1 MSEQTYIHG
10 TEPSEQARLA
20 LLNRLTNGPFV
31 EFLQVRPGMRIL
43 EVGSGLGL
51 LATEVAN
58 AADGVEVVG
67 LERSGEQI
75 AAAAKS
81 PGASYVQ
88 GDAHELPFADGSFDL
103 VYCRYLL
110 EHVAD
115 PARVLAQMRRV
126 ARPGSRVAAME
137 NDIGLVRLNPPCP
150 AFDEVW
156 SALAAYQKKLGGDA
170 HIGRRLFAL
179 FRAACF
185 SQIELSLQPE
195 VHSHGTPGY
204 AGWIENLLGNLRSAE
219 QGLADSGLCTGELL
233 NRAKTELSALIQR
246 EDGSMIFAWNRAIA
260 VR

>member
-10 TEPSEQARLA
+10 TKPSEQARLA

-31 EFLQVRPGMRIL
+31 EFLQVRSGMRIL

-51 LATEVAN
+51 LAGEVAM

-67 LERSGEQI
+67 LERSSEQI

-81 PGASYVQ
+81 PHVRYVQ

-110 EHVAD
+110 EHVAH
-115 PARVLAQMRRV
+115 PAHVLAEMRRV
-126 ARPGSRVAAME
+126 AKPGCRVAAME
-137 NDIGLVRLNPPCP
+137 NDISLVRLNPPCT

-156 SALAAYQKKLGGDA
+156 SALAAYQQKLGGDA

-179 FRAACF
+179 LRAAGF
-185 SQIELSLQPE
+185 LQIELSLQPE
-195 VHSHGTPGY
+195 VHWHGSLGF

-219 QGLADSGLCTGELL
+219 PGLADSGLCTAELL
-233 NRAKTELSALIQR
+233 NRANAELSALAEH
-246 EDGSMIFAWNRAIA
+246 EDGSMIFAWNRAVA

>member
-1 MSEQTYIHG
+1 MSNQTYIHG

-20 LLNRLTNGPFV
+20 LLNRLTNEPFV

-51 LATEVAN
+51 LAADVAQ

-67 LERSGEQI
+67 LERSCEQI

-81 PGASYVQ
+81 PSVCYVQ
-88 GDAHELPFADGSFDL
+88 GDAHKLPFPDGSFDL

-110 EHVAD
+110 EHVTD
-115 PARVLAQMRRV
+115 PAGVLAEMRRV
-126 ARPGSRVAAME
+126 ARPGYCVAAME
-137 NDIGLVRLNPPCP
+137 NDISLVRLNPPCP

-156 SALAAYQKKLGGDA
+156 VALAAFQKQLGGDA

-179 FRAACF
+179 FRAAGF
-185 SQIELSLQPE
+185 APVELSLQPE
-195 VHSHGTPGY
+195 VHWQGSPGF

-219 QGLADSGLCTGELL
+219 KEIAVAGLCSQELL
-233 NRAKTELSALIQR
+233 ERAKQELRAVANHR
-246 EDGSMIFAWNRAIA
+246 DGSMIFAWNRAVA

>member
-51 LATEVAN
+51 LAAEVAMS
-58 AADGVEVVG
+58 ADGVEVVG
-67 LERSGEQI
+67 LERSSEQI

-81 PGASYVQ
+81 PHVRYVQ
-88 GDAHELPFADGSFDL
+88 GDAHQLPFADGSFDL

-110 EHVAD
+110 EHVTD
-115 PARVLAQMRRV
+115 PARVLAEMRRV
-126 ARPGSRVAAME
+126 ARPGCRVAAME
-137 NDIGLVRLNPPCP
+137 NDISLVRLNPPCP

-179 FRAACF
+179 FRAAGF
-185 SQIELSLQPE
+185 SQVELSLQPE
-195 VHSHGTPGY
+195 VHWHGSPGF

-219 QGLADSGLCTGELL
+219 QGLADSGLCTEEQLGS
-233 NRAKTELSALIQR
+233 AKTGLLRLAES
-246 EDGSMIFAWNRAIA
+246 EDGSMIFAWNRGMA

>member
-31 EFLQVRPGMRIL
+31 EFLQVRAGMRIL

-51 LATEVAN
+51 LAAEVAQ
-58 AADGVEVVG
+58 AANGVEVVG

-81 PGASYVQ
+81 PHVRYKQ
-88 GDAHELPFADGSFDL
+88 GDAYKLPFADGSFDL

-115 PARVLAQMRRV
+115 PARVLAEMRRV

-137 NDIGLVRLNPPCP
+137 NDISLVRLNPPCP

-156 SALAAYQKKLGGDA
+156 SALAAYQQKLGGDA

-179 FRAACF
+179 FRDAGFA
-185 SQIELSLQPE
+185 SVELSLQPE
-195 VHSHGTPGY
+195 VHWQGSPGF

-219 QGLADSGLCTGELL
+219 KEIAVAGLCSQELL
-233 NRAKTELSALIQR
+233 EKAKQELSTVANHR
-246 EDGSMIFAWNRAIA
+246 DGSMVFAWNRAAA

>member
-31 EFLQVRPGMRIL
+31 EFLQVRPEMRIL

-51 LATEVAN
+51 LAAEVAQ

-81 PGASYVQ
+81 PHVRYKQ
-88 GDAHELPFADGSFDL
+88 GDAHELPFADCSFDL

-110 EHVAD
+110 EHVAY
-115 PARVLAQMRRV
+115 PARVLTEMCRV
-126 ARPGSRVAAME
+126 ARPGCRVAAME
-137 NDIGLVRLNPPCP
+137 NDISLVRLNPPCP

-156 SALAAYQKKLGGDA
+156 SALAAYQQQLGGDA

-179 FRAACF
+179 FREAGF
-185 SQIELSLQPE
+185 SQVELSLQPE
-195 VHSHGTPGY
+195 VHWQASPGY

-219 QGLADSGLCTGELL
+219 QGLADSGLCAGELL
-233 NRAKTELSALIQR
+233 SRAKAELSALAEH

>member
-1 MSEQTYIHG
+1 MSQQTYIHG

-31 EFLQVRPGMRIL
+31 EFLQVRPGMRVL

-51 LATEVAN
+51 LAAEVAL
-58 AADGVEVVG
+58 ADGVEVVG
-67 LERSGEQI
+67 LERSSEQI

-88 GDAHELPFADGSFDL
+88 GDAHQLPVPDGSFDL

-115 PARVLAQMRRV
+115 PARVLVELRRV
-126 ARPGSRVAAME
+126 AKPGCRVAAME
-137 NDIGLVRLNPPCP
+137 NDISLVRLHPPCP

-179 FRAACF
+179 FRGAGF
-185 SQIELSLQPE
+185 SQVELSLQPE
-195 VHSHGTPGY
+195 VHWQGSPGF

-219 QGLADSGLCTGELL
+219 KEIAVAGLCSQEVLE
-233 NRAKTELSALIQR
+233 RAKQELSTVANHH
-246 EDGSMIFAWNRAIA
+246 DGSMVFAWNRAAA

>member
-1 MSEQTYIHG
+1 MSQTYIHG

-20 LLNRLTNGPFV
+20 LLNRLTNGPFI

-51 LATEVAN
+51 LAAEVAL

-67 LERSGEQI
+67 LERADEQI
-75 AAAAKS
+75 TAAAKS
-81 PGASYVQ
+81 PRVRYVQ
-88 GDAHELPFADGSFDL
+88 GDAHKLPFGDGSFDL

-115 PARVLAQMRRV
+115 PARVLAEMRRV
-126 ARPGSRVAAME
+126 VRPDCRVAVME
-137 NDIGLVRLNPPCP
+137 NDISLVRLNPLCP

-156 SALAAYQKKLGGDA
+156 QALAVYQQQLGGDA

-179 FRAACF
+179 FHAAGL
-185 SQIELSLQPE
+185 SQIEISLQPE
-195 VHSHGTPGY
+195 VHWHGSPGF

-219 QGLADSGLCTGELL
+219 HGLAAAGLCSKELL
-233 NRAKTELSALIQR
+233 NRATTELTALAGR
-246 EDGSMIFAWNRAIA
+246 EDGSMVFAWNRAA
-260 VR
+260 GLR